1 MKTKITMLLMVMFL
15 AIILSG
21 VASAAYTGATPT
33 NYTIFSNES
42 LNANDITT
50 DSQGNIYVTG
60 STSNAAYTITN
71 GTYTTNSST
80 TNTLSSG
87 DVYIAKYNSNGTLIF
102 STVIGGTGSDSGNGI
117 SVDKNGNIYVTGAT
131 KSTDLPVTNNAY
143 QKTLNGGAD
152 AFVFELSA
160 DGTQLLYCT
169 YLGGSSTDTVGARV
183 ESGTKIKVDSTGN
196 IYVLGQTNSA
206 DFPTTTGA
214 YKTRIGS
221 NSGTYGGDAFIT
233 KFNSNWNMFYSTLF
247 GGNTLDDIPYGL
259 VIDNQSNVWIT
270 GKTTSTDLPVTNN
283 ACQKTMVY
291 TSSSNAFLSEIS
303 ADGSTLLYS
312 TYFGAKG
319 NTYGYAITKDSQGNI
334 YITGQTT
341 KYSGSSSYIPVTSG
355 AYQTTLNG
363 ASDAYVAKFNASG
376 SLLWCTFFGGSGAD
390 DARAITVDS
399 QGNVYITGRTSS
411 TIPSTYNAIQ
421 TSYMGGTWD
430 AFIAKLNANGTA
442 LLYASLLGTKSN
454 DFGYGVVADNLSTAY
469 VIGTFALTK
478 IATAPDVTVDQT
490 GGLYNTIKN
499 VTLTAINT
507 TNSTDTIYY
516 TTDGT
521 DPKTSNT
528 RTQYNGSITINNTT
542 TLRYAAVDSLGNWS
556 PVYNETYTID
566 TTAPTATSNPIGGLF
581 NTTQT
586 VTLTTDDN
594 TATTYYT
601 TDGSNPTTSSTR
613 TVYNGPIA
621 INGTTT
627 LLFAA
632 VDAAGNWSPVYKET
646 YKIKSDVYVNVTP
659 SNSNPQVG
667 DTVTYKFKL
676 GNNGPGIAKNVTFT
690 YTIPEGLEYEG
701 AIVDQGNMT
710 YNATTRTL
718 TWNLGDVAVGDPNL
732 WLQLKV
738 LTAGNYNI
746 QPTVTVAGYN
756 PNLESHINTIQ
767 LNIASPATTDPET
780 VNAATTTKTIPMKTT
795 GMPITALVSSL
806 LMIGSG
812 LAISRKK

>member
-1 MKTKITMLLMVMFL
+1 MKIKITMLLMVMFL

-21 VASAAYTGATPT
+21 AASAAYTGTTPT

-42 LNANDITT
+42 LNGNEIAT
-50 DSQGNIYVTG
+50 DSAGNIYVTG
-60 STSNAAYTITN
+60 STSNADYNITH
-71 GTYTTNSST
+71 GTYTTNNST

-87 DVYIAKYNSNGTLIF
+87 DAYIAKYSSNGTLIF
-102 STVIGGTGSDSGNGI
+102 ATVIGGTGSDTGNGI
-117 SVDKNGNIYVTGAT
+117 AVDKNGNIYITGQT
-131 KSTDLPVTNNAY
+131 KSTDLPVTSNAY
-143 QKTLNGGAD
+143 QKTLNGGSD
-152 AFVFELSA
+152 AYIIELSA

-169 YLGGSSTDTVGARV
+169 YLGGNSTEKVGARV
-183 ESGTKIKVDSTGN
+183 EYGTKIKVDSSGN
-196 IYVLGQTNSA
+196 IYLTGQTNSA

-214 YKTRIGS
+214 YKTQIGS
-221 NSGTYGGDAFIT
+221 NNGYYYGDAFLT
-233 KFNSNWNMFYSTLF
+233 KFNSNWTMIYSTLL
-247 GGNTLDDIPYGL
+247 GGNTTDDIPYGF

-270 GKTTSTDLPVTNN
+270 GKTTSSDFPLTSNAYQTTLTYTD
-283 ACQKTMVY
+283 
-291 TSSSNAFLSEIS
+291 AFLSEIS
-303 ADGSTLLYS
+303 ADGNQLVYS
-312 TYFGAKG
+312 TYFGG
-319 NTYGYAITKDSQGNI
+319 SLTDYGYAITTDSQGNI

-341 KYSGSSSYIPVTSG
+341 SANLATTGTYQSTKKGSG
-355 AYQTTLNG
+355 
-363 ASDAYVAKFNASG
+363 DAYIAKFSSDG
-376 SLLWCTFFGGSGAD
+376 SLVWCTLFGGTGLE
-390 DARAITVDS
+390 DARAITIDS
-399 QGNVYITGRTSS
+399 QGNIYITGRTSAA
-411 TIPSTYNAIQ
+411 IPSTFNAIQ

-442 LLYASLLGTKSN
+442 LLYASLLGTKSTDCGN
-454 DFGYGVVADNLSTAY
+454 GVSVDNLGNVY
-469 VIGTFALTK
+469 VVGTGGFALTK
-478 IATAPDVTVDQT
+478 IATAPDVTVDQN
-490 GGLYNTIKN
+490 GGLFKTTQT

-521 DPKTSNT
+521 DPTNSIT
-528 RTQYNGSITINNTT
+528 RTQYNGPITINTTT
-542 TLRYAAVDSLGNWS
+542 TLLYAAVDSLGNWS

-566 TTAPTATSNPIGGLF
+566 TTAPTVSANPVGGLF
-581 NTTQT
+581 NSTQT

-601 TDGSNPTTSSTR
+601 TDGSDPTTSSTR
-613 TVYNGPIA
+613 TVYNVPIA

-632 VDAAGNWSPVYKET
+632 VDTAGNWSPVYNEI
-646 YKIKSDVYVNVTP
+646 YQIKSDVYVNVTP

-701 AIVDQGNMT
+701 AIVDQGTVT

-746 QPTVTVAGYN
+746 QPTVTVGGST
-756 PNLESHINTIQ
+756 LESNINS
-767 LNIASPATTDPET
+767 LKVNAASATTTDPET
-780 VNAATTTKTIPMKTT
+780 VNAATTTQTIPMKTT
-795 GMPITALVSSL
+795 GMPITALISAL
-806 LMIGSG
+806 ILIGSG
-812 LAISRKK
+812 LTINRKNK